1 MNCHY
6 RVAKELILSCVIKNN
21 KKHEIIIFED
31 EFRNAVN
38 EVKNVTWAEEK
49 ELLGK
54 EIMELLYEMRLI
66 RTWYRDEPQG
76 WTLVSGIWS
85 PFYIQLRPL
94 CSFPDLLK
102 KVGTALGKMIRKEIP
117 DTTKIVGVAMAGIP
131 IATAITIVEGIP
143 ATFTRKL
150 EGVRTLNDLQTV
162 ITQYGEHALLEGELT
177 DSDRLVIV
185 DDLVTKFDSKL
196 IGIQQV
202 KFEVERRGLRDVNV
216 TAVVV
221 LLDREQGASDIAKQH
236 GIALHSIIP
245 FRSKGIGWLAD
256 KMSTTELTV
265 IKDYLENPEK
275 YQKTELQKDL
285 QKKAEKH

>member
-1 MNCHY
+1 
-6 RVAKELILSCVIKNN
+6 
-21 KKHEIIIFED
+21 
-31 EFRNAVN
+31 
-38 EVKNVTWAEEK
+38 VTWIEEK

-54 EIMELLYEMRLI
+54 EIMELLYEKRLI
-66 RTWYRDEPQG
+66 RTWYRDMPQG

-94 CSFPDLLK
+94 CSFPGLLK
-102 KVGTALGKMIRKEIP
+102 KVGTAIGKMIRQEIP
-117 DTTKIVGVAMAGIP
+117 ETTKVIGVAMAGIP
-131 IATAITIVEGIP
+131 IAIAIALVEGIP

-202 KFEVERRGLRDVNV
+202 KFEVERRGLRDINVN
-216 TAVVV
+216 AVVV

-236 GIALHSIIP
+236 GIALHSLIP
-245 FRSKGIGWLAD
+245 FKSKGIGWLAD

-265 IKDYLENPEK
+265 IEDYLENPEK
-275 YQKTELQKDL
+275 YQNVELQKDL
-285 QKKAEKH
+285 RNKAEKH